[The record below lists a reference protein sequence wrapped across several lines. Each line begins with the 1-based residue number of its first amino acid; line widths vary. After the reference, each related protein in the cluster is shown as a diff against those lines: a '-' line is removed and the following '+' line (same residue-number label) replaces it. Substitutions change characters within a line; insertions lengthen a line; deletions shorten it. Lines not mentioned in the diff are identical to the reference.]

1 MSSESGVTAVSTAGI
16 SRVDVREEAGSAG
29 TGQKPTQGKTVI
41 EHQEEAKLKAKY
53 PNLQMKSGGPTLL
66 QKRLQ
71 RGLKYFDSG
80 DYNMAKAKLN
90 NPLAPL
96 PPSEKRYLQDS
107 IGEAIP
113 KPAKPENLPPK
124 KPHCQTSKLVNQ
136 ETAAAGAVATA
147 TASSPS
153 PL

>member
-1 MSSESGVTAVSTAGI
+1 MSSESGVTAVSSAVM
-16 SRVDVREEAGSAG
+16 SRVDTSVREEAGG
-29 TGQKPTQGKTVI
+29 GPKPTQGKTVI
-41 EHQEEAKLKAKY
+41 EQQEEAKLKAKY

-90 NPLAPL
+90 NPSALI

-124 KPHCQTSKLVNQ
+124 KPHCQTSKLVN
-136 ETAAAGAVATA
+136 ETAAAAAAASAATA
-147 TASSPS
+147 AAAPS

>member
-1 MSSESGVTAVSTAGI
+1 MSSESGVTAVSTAGMT
-16 SRVDVREEAGSAG
+16 RVDASVREETGG
-29 TGQKPTQGKTVI
+29 GQKPAQGKTVI

-90 NPLAPL
+90 NPSASL

-124 KPHCQTSKLVNQ
+124 KPHCQTSKLVN
-136 ETAAAGAVATA
+136 ETAAAAAAATA